1 MTDGTITIP
10 NWDRFQ
16 HYKKKAPS
24 WIKLYR
30 DTLGDYQIMFGLTP
44 DERWVLVGL
53 WMLAAETGNAIPRDC
68 GYLSTRLQA
77 QVTDGV
83 IEKLQ
88 GVGMIEV
95 VEGSRE
101 GLDKVYSK
109 SSLRREEKRREEKK
123 NAHAREHVSDHF
135 PEVPAE
141 DLGPFK
147 SEVSEPVPEE
157 LFSLMRSGETVY
169 DVEKAWH
176 LIVDAGI
183 DSAAVVQARKDHC
196 KERER
201 TYWSGLAKWLKKT
214 AAGGLPPESKKK
226 TFNHRPDWVRALGKG
241 GARTY

>member
-1 MTDGTITIP
+1 VSIWILAADKDGEVP
-10 NWDRFQ
+10 NDARLI
-16 HYKKKAPS
+16 A
-24 WIKLYR
+24 KLCYM
-30 DTLGDYQIMFGLTP
+30 DEEP
-44 DERWVLVGL
+44 DLQVLVAQGFL
-53 WMLAAETGNAIPRDC
+53 ESDVNMTSSGRQSDVNVTSSWRQDDVNVTSSC
-68 GYLSTRLQA
+68 GGVDRL
-77 QVTDGV
+77 
-83 IEKLQ
+83 EKN
-88 GVGMIEV
+88 
-95 VEGSRE
+95 
-101 GLDKVYSK
+101 
-109 SSLRREEKRREEKK
+109 REEENREEKK
-123 NAHAREHVSDHF
+123 RNAHAREHVSDHF

-183 DSAAVVQARKDHC
+183 DPAAVVRARKDHC

>member
-1 MTDGTITIP
+1 VSI
-10 NWDRFQ
+10 
-16 HYKKKAPS
+16 
-24 WIKLYR
+24 WI
-30 DTLGDYQIMFGLTP
+30 
-44 DERWVLVGL
+44 
-53 WMLAAETGNAIPRDC
+53 LAADKDGDVPNDA
-68 GYLSTRLQA
+68 RLIAKLCYMDEEPDLQMFVA
-77 QVTDGV
+77 QGFLESDVNVT
-83 IEKLQ
+83 
-88 GVGMIEV
+88 
-95 VEGSRE
+95 
-101 GLDKVYSK
+101 
-109 SSLRREEKRREEKK
+109 SSWRQDDV
-123 NAHAREHVSDHF
+123 NVTSREHVSDHF

-183 DSAAVVQARKDHC
+183 DPAAVVRARKDHC